1 MDDSAPAQARF
12 SDYEPL
18 EPTNRDA
25 RPAAVPKAFRETAA
39 PLNDAGV
46 PAADAA
52 PPATTKAT
60 PERRLVRRVLFALVP
75 VALVLGGYFYVTGG
89 AVMSTDN
96 AYVQANAVGVSTD
109 VSGTVVAIEVRDN
122 QPVKKGD
129 VLFRLRPDS
138 FQIAVD
144 GARAQLGTVHDQIM
158 TLQASYRL
166 ALAQIQQA
174 EADLSFYQTNFK
186 RQQDLATTGAGT
198 RVAYDQAQR
207 DLTAIQ
213 QKIAVAKATAAT
225 SLAQLGGDAD
235 QPVERNPFYR
245 QAKSNLDNAQR
256 DLDDTIVRAPFDGT
270 VTNVDALQLG
280 SYLKAAQQAFM
291 LVSTTDIWVT
301 ASPKETELTYVRPGQ
316 QAVVSVDTYP
326 GVEWKGVVDSINPA
340 SGSSFSLLPAQNT
353 TGNWVKVVQR
363 IPMRIRLDDTAGKPP
378 LRVGMSVTVDV
389 DTGRPRGLPSFLSG
403 WFSARKSDG

>member
-39 PLNDAGV
+39 PVNDAGV
-46 PAADAA
+46 PAAHAA
-52 PPATTKAT
+52 PPATAKAT
-60 PERRLVRRVLFALVP
+60 PGRRLVRRVLFALVP

>member
-1 MDDSAPAQARF
+1 MDDAATHGRLGDYEPVEPTIRDTRPAVSKAPRDFPPDAETRAPEAKAAPSQTRPAQARTRIR
-12 SDYEPL
+12 SL
-18 EPTNRDA
+18 
-25 RPAAVPKAFRETAA
+25 
-39 PLNDAGV
+39 
-46 PAADAA
+46 
-52 PPATTKAT
+52 
-60 PERRLVRRVLFALVP
+60 LFALLP
-75 VALVLGGYFYVTGG
+75 VALVVGGYFYITGG

-158 TLQASYRL
+158 TLQASYKL

-235 QPVERNPFYR
+235 QPVESNPFYR

-256 DLDDTIVRAPFDGT
+256 DLDDTIVRAPFDGA
-270 VTNVDALQLG
+270 VTNVDALQVG

-291 LVSTTDIWVT
+291 LVSTTDMWVT
-301 ASPKETELTYVRPGQ
+301 ASPKETELTFVRPGQ
-316 QAVVSVDTYP
+316 PAIVSVDTYP

-363 IPMRIRLDDTAGKPP
+363 IPMRIRLDDMAGKPP

-389 DTGRPRGLPSFLSG
+389 DTGRPRGLPAFLSG
-403 WFSARKSDG
+403 WFARKANG